1 MQFAEAVNFDNY
13 LQSDHMKLKIT
24 FLLDKTEQFNSF
36 QVKFLKNI

>member
-24 FLLDKTEQFNSF
+24 FLLDKTNNSTHF
-36 QVKFLKNI
+36 KLNF